1 MPGPNE
7 QNVPQ
12 LTMEQQRQ
20 REVLRHVEESKRDE
34 AVKSMFGVDVRLQ
47 MDKQSVDAMAQG
59 IEMMQRLNIQQ
70 ITSDTG
76 AVDIAQLN
84 SEKEIMQ
91 QNVQKSIQKREESKM
106 KEKEQKKAAAQRF
119 AARTDYR
126 QPEAQQ
132 LLAARASY
140 ASHAQENPITETNR
154 RNVGINLSKDEFAP
168 DPHTGELDV
177 AGLLE
182 KQRILSA
189 KVKLYER
196 DKKAGMLNI
205 NEEISLEINKDIL
218 KLFSNALKNWFSAGG
233 VDVASGK
240 ALSDSKIKSARQEL
254 GFALEKYQEFMENLN
269 DNIAQRYLS
278 KFQKDHK
285 KELAKAVKN
294 AAQDDR
300 ESTSSIIGLDLNLPG
315 LCKDDITNI
324 RRMTAE
330 HPEKYQENKALV
342 DRIYQE
348 YLATAE
354 SYNKQV
360 QPMQQI
366 LNMIHREQGSNVRD
380 NSVAGMA
387 RSYLEKRKAEL
398 STYQKRLEIQMSA
411 LSFLL
416 KGREPDNII
425 NAVFI
430 MQQWGIMT
438 QSVQTAEEDINAF
451 GVVREAIL
459 DNAPPGISEGERA
472 IREETV
478 AKYME
483 VLKRARQEAKG
494 APEGSAAKENLILVQ
509 RGSLN
514 PHISNLQNI
523 ISRFTDE
530 RKMRTTQIQRT
541 FGALTFK
548 DKQGN
553 ECGMPSDSYTRDTVN
568 MMTPLLEETSCSME
582 EMVAVQDRVYSL
594 TSGKHLNQSDATV
607 EEKQAALLSEYERI
621 VNTAAEVK
629 AFAETR
635 QDAFRNPDMT
645 HEQRLRLLPLLQET
659 YKKMQTLCYISGR
672 YYELAENDFRS
683 LFSEEQRKELGDAY
697 EIFRCLQDYA
707 YGSVSSVDKRSEPR
721 LKEYTDGLAQAHQ
734 KIVSIQEKARQNA
747 S

>member
-7 QNVPQ
+7 QNALQ

-47 MDKQSVDAMAQG
+47 MDQQSVNAMAQG

-84 SEKEIMQ
+84 REKEIMQ
-91 QNVQKSIQKREESKM
+91 QDVQKSIQKREESKM

-132 LLAARASY
+132 LMAARASY
-140 ASHAQENPITETNR
+140 ASHAQENPITETDR
-154 RNVGINLSKDEFAP
+154 RNIRINLSKDEFAP

-182 KQRILSA
+182 KQRMLSA

-196 DKKAGMLNI
+196 DKKAGTLNPD
-205 NEEISLEINKDIL
+205 EEISLELNKDIL

-233 VDVASGK
+233 VDAASGK

-285 KELAKAVKN
+285 KELAEAVKN
-294 AAQDDR
+294 AAQIDR
-300 ESTSSIIGLDLNLPG
+300 EATSVIGLDLNLPRI
-315 LCKDDITNI
+315 CKDDITNI

-354 SYNKQV
+354 SYNKQM
-360 QPMQQI
+360 QPMQQMQK
-366 LNMIHREQGSNVRD
+366 MIQQEQNHNIRT
-380 NSVAGMA
+380 NSGAGIA
-387 RSYLEKRKAEL
+387 YNYLEKRMTEL

-416 KGREPDNII
+416 KGREPDNFI

-459 DNAPPGISEGERA
+459 DNAPPGISEGERT

-523 ISRFTDE
+523 VSRFTDE

-548 DKQGN
+548 DKQGK

-594 TSGKHLNQSDATV
+594 TSGKHLNRSDATV